1 MNRPESACKICTRLR
16 KDKKMDLSV
25 CIITRNEN
33 EKLKRCLKSL
43 AFLEADIV
51 VVDTGFND
59 ETRKIVT
66 ELNGRYFT
74 FEWCDDFSA
83 ARNYS
88 LEQAYYDDI
97 MVIDSDEWLDEKEA
111 TFNKAAL
118 ESFIRRDLYTLACC
132 YQVNIEPG
140 LAYGELHAVV
150 PRIFSK
156 KYFHYKGKA
165 HEQPVPL
172 TKNVNSRTIT
182 IELKMYHDGYAG
194 AGVVKAKSKRNLAL
208 LLQDLKNDKHNI
220 YLLFQ
225 VGVSYLNLGEYE
237 LALKYFEEELANR
250 DFNYSYVYAYD
261 VCSGYLKALLNLGQS
276 ELVLEK
282 LVYFAKKFPN
292 LADFWYDAG
301 DFYLKLN
308 RIDDAIVAFKRAVKC
323 SQVTLVGKDGDFA
336 YYNLGKIYT
345 YLGDFQQASYYYEQ
359 CSADFGPGQT
369 ELLTLRQKKLSQA
382 VTVYI
387 LDTLRA
393 EGALTKTLTS
403 LTKLPFE
410 QVVLSQKTYP
420 QAILGESKLV
430 QLEPGALN
438 DYLKQTTNYS
448 LVLYSGESLVDFD
461 LDKLRAVLESSET
474 LSGYGLVVS
483 SNQVKA
489 LGYRSFYHELRL
501 VTGTAH
507 EWQTGLLQAKSN
519 TKEVL
524 VPLTIE
530 SPLEVRASLN
540 FDQTSS
546 AYANLLFIEGNY
558 PKALLC
564 YQAYLKD
571 CDYGLEESLHSAANA
586 ILASIFSNQLD
597 WLNPYLEK
605 WTQFYQEFAIYQ
617 FSLGYYYKK
626 LGKKEAAQRAFKEA
640 KRLANALN
648 PIINLE
654 YQGEKEDECWVWNG
668 IKGFASG

>member
-1 MNRPESACKICTRLR
+1 
-16 KDKKMDLSV
+16 MDLSV
-25 CIITRNEN
+25 CIITKNEN

-66 ELNGRYFT
+66 ELDGRYFT

-194 AGVVKAKSKRNLAL
+194 SGVVKAKSKRNLGL

-382 VTVYI
+382 VTIYI

-420 QAILGESKLV
+420 QAILGKSKLV
-430 QLEPGALN
+430 QLEPSALN
-438 DYLKQTTNYS
+438 EYLKQTTNYS

-461 LDKLRAVLESSET
+461 LDKLRAVLEPNET
-474 LSGYGLVVS
+474 LSGYGLVFS
-483 SNQVKA
+483 SNQVKT

-507 EWQTGLLQAKSN
+507 EWQAGLLQAKSN

-605 WTQFYQEFAIYQ
+605 WTQFYQDFAIYQ

-626 LGKKEAAQRAFKEA
+626 LGKKEMTQRAFKEA
-640 KRLANALN
+640 KRLANSLN

-654 YQGEKEDECWVWNG
+654 YQGEKEDER
-668 IKGFASG
+668 

>member
-33 EKLKRCLKSL
+33 KKLKRCLKSL

-97 MVIDSDEWLDEKEA
+97 MVIDSDEWLDEKEM

-118 ESFIRRDLYTLACC
+118 ESFIRRDLYTLVCC
-132 YQVNIEPG
+132 YQVNIVPN
-140 LAYGELHAVV
+140 LAYGEHHAVV

-156 KYFHYKGKA
+156 KYFHYEGKA

-172 TKNVNSRTIT
+172 MKNVNSRTIT
-182 IELKMYHDGYAG
+182 VELKMYHDGYAG

-208 LLQDLKNDKHNI
+208 LLQDLKNDEHNI

-225 VGVSYLNLGEYE
+225 VGMSYLNLEQYE
-237 LALKYFEEELANR
+237 LALKYFEEEFANR
-250 DFNYSYVYAYD
+250 NFNYSYVYAYD
-261 VCSGYLKALLNLGQS
+261 VCYGYLKALLTLGQTD
-276 ELVLEK
+276 LVLAK
-282 LVYFAKKFPN
+282 LTYFAKKFPN

-308 RIDDAIVAFKRAVKC
+308 QIDSAISAFKRAVKC

-359 CSADFGPGQT
+359 CSADFGPAQT
-369 ELLTLRQKKLSQA
+369 ELLALRQRQFSQA

-387 LDTLRA
+387 LDTLKDERA
-393 EGALTKTLTS
+393 LLKTLTS
-403 LTKLPFE
+403 LETLPFTKL
-410 QVVLSQKTYP
+410 VLSQKAYP
-420 QAILGESKLV
+420 QAILGKSKLV
-430 QLEPGALN
+430 QLEPSALN
-438 DYLKQTTNYS
+438 EYLKQTTNYS
-448 LVLYSGESLVDFD
+448 LVLYSGESLVDLD
-461 LDKLRAVLESSET
+461 LGKLKAVLESKLA
-474 LSGYGLVVS
+474 LSGYGLVFS
-483 SNQVKA
+483 PNQVKV

-507 EWQTGLLQAKSN
+507 EFQAGLLQATSD

-524 VPLTIE
+524 IPLTIE
-530 SPLEVRASLN
+530 SPIEVRASLD
-540 FDQTSS
+540 FSKTSS
-546 AYANLLFIEGNY
+546 VYATLLFIEGNY
-558 PKALLC
+558 ANALKY

-571 CDYGLEESLHSAANA
+571 CDYGLEESLHSVANA
-586 ILASIFSNQLD
+586 ILASVFSDQID
-597 WLNPYLEK
+597 WLEPYLET
-605 WTQFYQEFAIYQ
+605 WTQFYQSFAIYQ
-617 FSLGYYYKK
+617 FSLGHYLKK
-626 LGKKEAAQRAFKEA
+626 IGKKQAAQQAFREA
-640 KRLANALN
+640 KRLANSLN
-648 PIINLE
+648 PIINE
-654 YQGEKEDECWVWNG
+654 ED
-668 IKGFASG
+668 

>member
-1 MNRPESACKICTRLR
+1 MNQLESVCKICTRLR

-25 CIITRNEN
+25 CIITKNEN

-59 ETRKIVT
+59 ETKKLVT
-66 ELNGRYFT
+66 DLNARYFT

-97 MVIDSDEWLDEKEA
+97 MVIDSDEWLDEKEM

-132 YQVNIEPG
+132 YQVNIEPN
-140 LAYGELHAVV
+140 LAYGEYHAVV

-156 KYFHYKGKA
+156 KYFHYEGKA

-172 TKNVNSRTIT
+172 MKDVNSRTIT
-182 IELKMYHDGYAG
+182 VELKMYHDGYVG

-208 LLQDLKNDKHNI
+208 LLQDLKNDEHNI

-225 VGVSYLNLGEYE
+225 VGMSYLNLEQYE

-250 DFNYSYVYAYD
+250 NFNYSYVYAYD

-282 LVYFAKKFPN
+282 LTYFAKKFPN

-308 RIDDAIVAFKRAVKC
+308 QIDSAISAFKRAVKC

-359 CSADFGPGQT
+359 CSTDLGPAQT
-369 ELLTLRQKKLSQA
+369 ELLALRQKKLSQA

-387 LDTLRA
+387 LDTLRD

-403 LTKLPFE
+403 LASLPFE
-410 QVVLSQKTYP
+410 QVVLSQKTYS
-420 QAILGESKLV
+420 QAILGKSKLV
-430 QLEPGALN
+430 QLEPSALN
-438 DYLKQTTNYS
+438 EYLKQTTNYS
-448 LVLYSGESLVDFD
+448 LVLYSGESLVDLD
-461 LDKLRAVLESSET
+461 LGKLKAVLESKLA
-474 LSGYGLVVS
+474 LSGYGLVFS
-483 SNQVKA
+483 PNQVKV

-507 EWQTGLLQAKSN
+507 EFQAGLLQATSD

-524 VPLTIE
+524 IPLTIE
-530 SPLEVRASLN
+530 SPIEVRASLD
-540 FDQTSS
+540 FSKTSS
-546 AYANLLFIEGNY
+546 VYATLLFIEGNY
-558 PKALLC
+558 ANALKY

-571 CDYGLEESLHSAANA
+571 CDYGLEEGLHSVANA
-586 ILASIFSNQLD
+586 ILASVFSDQID
-597 WLNPYLEK
+597 WLEPYLET
-605 WTQFYQEFAIYQ
+605 WTQYYQEFAIYQ

-626 LGKKEAAQRAFKEA
+626 LGKKQEAQRAFKEA

-654 YQGEKEDECWVWNG
+654 FQGEKENE
-668 IKGFASG
+668 

>member
-1 MNRPESACKICTRLR
+1 
-16 KDKKMDLSV
+16 MDLSV
-25 CIITRNEN
+25 CIITKNEN

-66 ELNGRYFT
+66 ELDGRYFT

-194 AGVVKAKSKRNLAL
+194 SGVVKAKSKRNLGL

-382 VTVYI
+382 VTIYI

-420 QAILGESKLV
+420 QAILGKSKLV
-430 QLEPGALN
+430 QLEPSALN
-438 DYLKQTTNYS
+438 EYLKQTTNYS

-461 LDKLRAVLESSET
+461 LDKLRAVLEPNET
-474 LSGYGLVVS
+474 LSGYGLVFS
-483 SNQVKA
+483 SNQVKT

-507 EWQTGLLQAKSN
+507 EWQAGLLQAKSN

-605 WTQFYQEFAIYQ
+605 WTQFYQDFAIYQ

-626 LGKKEAAQRAFKEA
+626 LGKKEMTQRAFKEA
-640 KRLANALN
+640 KRLANSLN

-654 YQGEKEDECWVWNG
+654 YQGEKEDERWVSSR
-668 IKGFASG
+668 IKGFASR

>member
-1 MNRPESACKICTRLR
+1 MNQLESVCKICTRLR

-25 CIITRNEN
+25 CIITKNEN

-97 MVIDSDEWLDEKEA
+97 MVIDSDEWLDEKEM

-132 YQVNIEPG
+132 YQVNIEPN
-140 LAYGELHAVV
+140 LAYGEYHAVV

-156 KYFHYKGKA
+156 KYFHYEGKA

-172 TKNVNSRTIT
+172 MKDVNSRTIT
-182 IELKMYHDGYAG
+182 VELKMYHDGYAG

-208 LLQDLKNDKHNI
+208 LLQDLKNDEHNI

-225 VGVSYLNLGEYE
+225 VGMSYLNLEQYE

-250 DFNYSYVYAYD
+250 NFNYSYVYAYD
-261 VCSGYLKALLNLGQS
+261 VCYGYLKALLNLGQTD
-276 ELVLEK
+276 LVLAK
-282 LVYFAKKFPN
+282 LTYFAKKFPN

-308 RIDDAIVAFKRAVKC
+308 RINQAIEAFRRAVKC

-336 YYNLGKIYT
+336 YYNLGKIYA
-345 YLGDFQQASYYYEQ
+345 YLGDFQQASYYYKQ
-359 CSADFGPGQT
+359 CSADFGPAQT
-369 ELLTLRQKKLSQA
+369 ELLELRQRQFSQA

-387 LDTLRA
+387 LDTLKDERA
-393 EGALTKTLTS
+393 LIKTLTS
-403 LTKLPFE
+403 LETLPFTKL
-410 QVVLSQKTYP
+410 VLSQKAYP
-420 QAILGESKLV
+420 QAILGKSKLV
-430 QLEPGALN
+430 QLEPSALN
-438 DYLKQTTNYS
+438 EYLKQTTNYS
-448 LVLYSGESLVDFD
+448 LVLYSGESLVDLD
-461 LDKLRAVLESSET
+461 LGKLKAVLESKLA
-474 LSGYGLVVS
+474 LSGYGLVFS
-483 SNQVKA
+483 PNQVKV

-501 VTGTAH
+501 ATGTAH
-507 EWQTGLLQAKSN
+507 EFQAGLLQATSD

-524 VPLTIE
+524 IPLTIE
-530 SPLEVRASLN
+530 SPVEVRASLD
-540 FDQTSS
+540 FSKTSS
-546 AYANLLFIEGNY
+546 VYATLLFIEGNY
-558 PKALLC
+558 TNALKY
-564 YQAYLKD
+564 YQSYLKD
-571 CDYGLEESLHSAANA
+571 CDYGLEESLHSVANA
-586 ILASIFSNQLD
+586 ILASVFSDQID
-597 WLNPYLEK
+597 WLEPYLET
-605 WTQFYQEFAIYQ
+605 WTQFYQNFAIYQ
-617 FSLGYYYKK
+617 FSLGHYLKK
-626 LGKKEAAQRAFKEA
+626 IDKKQAAQQAFREA
-640 KRLANALN
+640 KRLANSLN
-648 PIINLE
+648 PIINE
-654 YQGEKEDECWVWNG
+654 ED
-668 IKGFASG
+668 

>member
-1 MNRPESACKICTRLR
+1 
-16 KDKKMDLSV
+16 MDLSV

-97 MVIDSDEWLDEKEA
+97 MVIDSDEWLDEKEI

-132 YQVNIEPG
+132 YQVNIVPN
-140 LAYGELHAVV
+140 LAYGEHHAVV

-156 KYFHYKGKA
+156 KYFHYEGKA

-172 TKNVNSRTIT
+172 MKNVNSRTIT
-182 IELKMYHDGYAG
+182 VELKMYHDGYAG

-208 LLQDLKNDKHNI
+208 LLQDLKNDEHNI

-225 VGVSYLNLGEYE
+225 VGMSYLNLEQYE
-237 LALKYFEEELANR
+237 LALKYFEEEFANR
-250 DFNYSYVYAYD
+250 NFNYSYVYAYD
-261 VCSGYLKALLNLGQS
+261 VCYGYLKALLTLGQTD
-276 ELVLEK
+276 LVLAK
-282 LVYFAKKFPN
+282 LTYFAKKFPN

-308 RIDDAIVAFKRAVKC
+308 QIDSAISAFKRAVKC

-359 CSADFGPGQT
+359 CSADFGPAQT
-369 ELLTLRQKKLSQA
+369 ELLALRQRQFSQA

-387 LDTLRA
+387 LDTLKDERA
-393 EGALTKTLTS
+393 LLKTLTS
-403 LTKLPFE
+403 LETLPFTKL
-410 QVVLSQKTYP
+410 VLSQKAYP
-420 QAILGESKLV
+420 QAILGKSKLV
-430 QLEPGALN
+430 QLEPSALN
-438 DYLKQTTNYS
+438 EYLKQTTNYS
-448 LVLYSGESLVDFD
+448 LVLYSGESLVDLD
-461 LDKLRAVLESSET
+461 LGKLKAVLESKLA
-474 LSGYGLVVS
+474 LSGYGLVFS
-483 SNQVKA
+483 PNQVKV

-507 EWQTGLLQAKSN
+507 EFQAGLLQATSD

-524 VPLTIE
+524 IPLTIE
-530 SPLEVRASLN
+530 SPIEVRASLD
-540 FDQTSS
+540 FSKTSS
-546 AYANLLFIEGNY
+546 VYATLLFIEGNY
-558 PKALLC
+558 ANALKY

-571 CDYGLEESLHSAANA
+571 CDYGLEESLHSVANA
-586 ILASIFSNQLD
+586 ILASVFSDQID
-597 WLNPYLEK
+597 WLEPYLET
-605 WTQFYQEFAIYQ
+605 WTQFYQNFAIYQ
-617 FSLGYYYKK
+617 FSLGHYLKK
-626 LGKKEAAQRAFKEA
+626 IGKKQAAQQAFREA
-640 KRLANALN
+640 KRLANSLN
-648 PIINLE
+648 PIINE
-654 YQGEKEDECWVWNG
+654 ED
-668 IKGFASG
+668 

>member
-1 MNRPESACKICTRLR
+1 
-16 KDKKMDLSV
+16 MDLSV

-654 YQGEKEDECWVWNG
+654 YQGEKEDEC
-668 IKGFASG
+668 